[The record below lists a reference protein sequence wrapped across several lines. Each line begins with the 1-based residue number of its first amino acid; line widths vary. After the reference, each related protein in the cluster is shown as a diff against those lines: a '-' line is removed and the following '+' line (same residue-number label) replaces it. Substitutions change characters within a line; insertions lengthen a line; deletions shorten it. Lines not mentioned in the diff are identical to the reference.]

1 MRSIVCCLAL
11 AACYAETNQAPLDA
25 PAAATG
31 IPDVRC
37 SDAPSLPGRELR
49 HAKNEVV
56 VDMGE
61 PRHRGV
67 DLIATDTDDTQTIRG
82 TLSYSGVDK
91 ALEDEDAELF
101 ACTGTGWQSLGTAR
115 TDDDGGFKLSLTGTA
130 RLPIG
135 LRDLYASSPDG
146 SGVWFL
152 ALVAPERSRMM
163 LSDVDGTLTSKE
175 NAFPTSIAGGSHVG
189 VQPGAPAVFVA
200 AAAAGITPIF
210 ISSRGELFTEATREW
225 LAEKGFPRAPI
236 QLASA
241 IVTLPGSSTVS
252 FKRDIAA
259 PLASRFDIVAAIGN
273 RATDIDAYRD
283 AGIAGDRIF
292 IKLPE
297 FKGEVKTA
305 LDEHKAIGFDH
316 YADLPAL

>member
-1 MRSIVCCLAL
+1 MRAALACLAL
-11 AACYAETNQAPLDA
+11 AACYAETNQAPPDA
-25 PAAATG
+25 PAAATTV
-31 IPDVRC
+31 PDVRC
-37 SDAPSLPGRELR
+37 SEAPSLPGRELR
-49 HAKNEVV
+49 HTKNELI

-67 DLIATDTDDTQTIRG
+67 DVIAADTDDTQTVRG

-101 ACTGTGWQSLGTAR
+101 ACTGAGWKSLGTAR
-115 TDDDGGFKLSLTGTA
+115 TDDEGGFKLVLTGDE
-130 RLPIG
+130 RLAVG
-135 LRDLYASSPDG
+135 LRDLYAASPDG

-152 ALVAPERSRMM
+152 ALVAPAGSHMM

-175 NAFPTSIAGGSHVG
+175 NAFPISIAGGSQVG

-200 AAAAGITPIF
+200 AAASGITPVF
-210 ISSRGELFTEATREW
+210 ISSRGALFTESTRDW

-236 QLASA
+236 VLASS
-241 IVTLPGSSTVS
+241 IVTMPGSSTVS
-252 FKRDIAA
+252 FKSGVVE
-259 PLASRFDIVAAIGN
+259 PLAERFDIVAAIGN

-297 FKGEVKTA
+297 FKGEVKAA
-305 LDEHKAIGFDH
+305 LDQHKAIGFDH
-316 YADLPAL
+316 YADLPAF